1 VFRGEFMRIV
11 LTIALAAT
19 CGGCVTK
26 EAVRFQAKPQQEALI
41 RDGNPALVSRK
52 NNSIVLIRPAARHF
66 VPGGRPIFV
75 VGIHN
80 LGKGPIEFRV
90 ANIEA
95 AQAVNQQAVDMKVIT
110 YEQLVTEERNRQIV
124 AAVLTGVAAG
134 ASAAAASQAGYYS
147 RNTTVHTPRGTY
159 QAHTTG
165 YSPTAAAIAQAR
177 VSAQNEVMIA
187 NTIET
192 GQRNMAMLEQ
202 SVIKDNTLLP
212 GEWYGGQVHL
222 QPPSSDAGG
231 GRKTYTIALL
241 VGSERHDIEIV
252 QEPMQ

>member
-1 VFRGEFMRIV
+1 MRVV
-11 LTIALAAT
+11 LMLALAAL
-19 CGGCVTK
+19 CCGCVTK
-26 EAVRFQAKPQQEALI
+26 ETVRFQAKAQQESLV

-52 NNSIVLIRPAARHF
+52 ANSIVLIRPAARHF

-75 VGIHN
+75 VGIYN

-90 ANIEA
+90 ANVEA
-95 AQAVNQQAVDMKVIT
+95 VQTVNQQSVDLKVIT
-110 YEQLVTEERNRQIV
+110 YEQLVNEERNRQVV
-124 AAVLTGVAAG
+124 AAVLTGVAAAG
-134 ASAAAASQAGYYS
+134 NAMAASQAGHYH
-147 RNTTVHTPRGTY
+147 RHTTIHTSRGTY
-159 QAHTTG
+159 YAHTTG

-177 VSAQNEVMIA
+177 AGVQNEAMIA

-231 GRKTYTIALL
+231 ARKTYSIALL
-241 VGSERHDIEIV
+241 VGADRHDIDVV
-252 QEPMQ
+252 QEATQ